1 MRGRRVGVFGGTFDP
16 PHIGHLVAAQRAL
29 ETLDLDE
36 VLMVVANDPW
46 QKSGD
51 RHITPAATRLELV
64 SAAVAGVSELTASS
78 VEIDR
83 GGPTYTVDTLET
95 LRAADPDVELF
106 LILGADAAARI
117 PTWHRAGDL
126 AALCTVVVVDRP
138 GAAADGVID
147 APMLHVEVPLLEV
160 SSTDLRARAAAG
172 RSIRFLVP
180 DAVAE
185 LVDSHGLY
193 RAGPGSRVSADDQH

>member
-16 PHIGHLVAAQRAL
+16 PHIGHVVTALRVLEAL
-29 ETLDLDE
+29 ELDE
-36 VLMVVANDPW
+36 VLVVVANDPW
-46 QKSGD
+46 QKSGE
-51 RHITPAATRLELV
+51 RHITPAAVRLELV
-64 SAAVAGVSELTASS
+64 RAAVADVAGLTASS

-83 GGPTYTVDTLET
+83 GGSSYTVDTLEA
-95 LRAADPDVELF
+95 LRTADPHVELF

-138 GAAADGVID
+138 GVAADGVID
-147 APMLHVEVPLLEV
+147 ASMLHVEVPLLEV

-185 LVDSHGLY
+185 LVDSLGLY